1 MPRYPL
7 VPRPSHRAHPF
18 VAAVWL
24 ALVLIPVLA
33 GCRRVTDLTHV
44 PTPLQPTSPTTPTT
58 PTDAATSTPTPRPTW
73 TPRPTVDAA
82 VPLPVA
88 MTLEEARAEV
98 WSWLDSAHAPRIVSV
113 DYVAGAAVETDRFM
127 TRQPL
132 VFDSQVDM
140 DFAELL
146 AGRRLPT
153 TVVRVVAEF
162 APLDAPLYR
171 QIDDLRG
178 VGEPRSVVPARLV
191 AMFDATTGARLAL
204 MSAETR
210 QVDVLETTLAAPTVP
225 FTFQATVLQATA
237 TADRATS
244 MPMPSATT
252 IPTPIGPTVE
262 AASVPPAMHEVLT
275 AYPLLPG
282 STWTWESTSLNNRVT
297 WTRSRMTDRTVEP
310 VMQPGSCRGVL
321 WETVRKRVD
330 QQVRVDEDHQPCASP
345 STKASTSATLSMLD
359 NRHRPSVIGW
369 V

>member
-98 WSWLDSAHAPRIVSV
+98 WSWLDSVHAPRIVSV

-178 VGEPRSVVPARLV
+178 VGEPRSVVPARRV
-191 AMFDATTGARLAL
+191 AMFDAATGARLAL

-210 QVDVLETTLAAPTVP
+210 QVDPRPHASGSRRPLGSSRSAACSRCGAARRCPRC
-225 FTFQATVLQATA
+225 A
-237 TADRATS
+237 
-244 MPMPSATT
+244 PSAR
-252 IPTPIGPTVE
+252 
-262 AASVPPAMHEVLT
+262 A
-275 AYPLLPG
+275 
-282 STWTWESTSLNNRVT
+282 
-297 WTRSRMTDRTVEP
+297 
-310 VMQPGSCRGVL
+310 
-321 WETVRKRVD
+321 
-330 QQVRVDEDHQPCASP
+330 
-345 STKASTSATLSMLD
+345 SATLKPT
-359 NRHRPSVIGW
+359 RGGGTRTRPSQR
-369 V
+369 